1 MRVLPVIMIILSLV
15 TACQHSEDAN
25 LQFERNIKQVVFLS
39 NESKTADLQI
49 EAPYYD
55 AIIELR
61 QQFPEEFRNM
71 KTMSPNKAGEHLSVL
86 KGTDCPALI
95 VVYNEKIVAK
105 VDGENTK
112 EDIIQPITAALSN

>member
-1 MRVLPVIMIILSLV
+1 MIILSLV